1 MVLSDLS
8 EEGEGLLQV
17 LLQEHVVFVVVV
29 EGSGQISDQ
38 RAVFLRVLHPGPGA
52 RPSARESASHIRTNA
67 RCFCR
72 GPDHRGMDRT
82 DNVTTTTTASGARAC
97 VCQCT
102 NTQTLTHIHS
112 LTHSHTHTHG
122 LFPLTGPMS
131 ARLGNTHSR
140 GPGLRFAAV
149 WQLFSPAYE
158 RRSSII
164 PVFASQMLHFSARI
178 REFCAASRRRRCCPS
193 IWREERSGGGAP
205 LVHDGKCSSLSVANI
220 NKVRYKKIHVNIY

>member
-1 MVLSDLS
+1 MRVSPR
-8 EEGEGLLQV
+8 
-17 LLQEHVVFVVVV
+17 H
-29 EGSGQISDQ
+29 ISVQ
-38 RAVFLRVLHPGPGA
+38 TRAVSAEA
-52 RPSARESASHIRTNA
+52 RI
-67 RCFCR
+67 
-72 GPDHRGMDRT
+72 
-82 DNVTTTTTASGARAC
+82 TAEWTEPITLQQQQQPAARARVC
-97 VCQCT
+97 VSA
-102 NTQTLTHIHS
+102 LTHKHSHTFIHS
-112 LTHSHTHTHG
+112 HTPTHTHG

-164 PVFASQMLHFSARI
+164 PVFASEMLHFSARI